1 MKQTAVEWLEQQLYK
16 SGWQNLTHEEKMNI
30 CATAKLIEIDQM
42 RAVNMLTYLNKDF
55 DFEKFMKEKETF
67 KSEQNENSSRMV
79 AGYLVKL
86 S

>member
-1 MKQTAVEWLEQQLYK
+1 
-16 SGWQNLTHEEKMNI
+16 MNI

-67 KSEQNENSSRMV
+67 KSE
-79 AGYLVKL
+79 
-86 S
+86 

>member
-42 RAVNMLTYLNKDF
+42 RAVHALTYLNKDF
-55 DFEKFMKEKETF
+55 DFEKFMKEII
-67 KSEQNENSSRMV
+67 N
-79 AGYLVKL
+79 L
-86 S
+86 